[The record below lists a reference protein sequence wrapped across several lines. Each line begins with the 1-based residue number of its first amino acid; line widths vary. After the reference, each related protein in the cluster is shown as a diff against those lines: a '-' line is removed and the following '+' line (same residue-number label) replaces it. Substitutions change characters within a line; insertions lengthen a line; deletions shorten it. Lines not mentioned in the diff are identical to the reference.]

1 LGFIFDRLNRKRWGK
16 GAFFNSHNLY
26 IELYMDGTIEKFST
40 DQYYMAK
47 LARDEKENSDMFPP

>member
-1 LGFIFDRLNRKRWGK
+1 
-16 GAFFNSHNLY
+16 
-26 IELYMDGTIEKFST
+26 MDGTIEKFNT